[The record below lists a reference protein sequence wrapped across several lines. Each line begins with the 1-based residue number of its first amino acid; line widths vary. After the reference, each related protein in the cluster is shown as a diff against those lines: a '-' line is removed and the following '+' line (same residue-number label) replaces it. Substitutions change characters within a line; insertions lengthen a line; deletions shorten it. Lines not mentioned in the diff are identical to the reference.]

1 MKTKLN
7 IKFWWKQIDKV
18 NFALILML
26 AIIGIILSISLSD
39 SYLFLN
45 KHLIFSIIGIFIM
58 ISVSYF
64 EIKFLRRFS
73 LLSIILCILILFI
86 ILFLDYE
93 VNGSKR
99 WLKIYGFSLQPSEFI
114 KPFFFLLSAWFIS
127 QGISGRNSYFVVL
140 IISFVTICGL
150 IILQPDFGTAFL
162 IAITFFCQL
171 FIAGL
176 SMVLMIFALVSLLF
190 LSAFSYYYFDHI
202 QKRVDASINPTANTD
217 QIDLSLQAF
226 KSGGLFGKGPGQGI
240 LKEKIPSANT
250 DFIFAVAGE
259 ELGFIFCSLIVLL
272 ILVIIIRFLL
282 KLLKM
287 SNPFEIIAVV
297 GLTCS
302 FGLQSLFNICSSLA
316 LIPTKGM
323 TLPFVS
329 YGGSSMISSAVLFG
343 CLLSLTRQ
351 RNEEK

>member
-1 MKTKLN
+1 MNKRIN
-7 IKFWWKQIDKV
+7 IKLWWKQIDKV
-18 NFALILML
+18 NFVLILML
-26 AIIGIILSISLSD
+26 ALIGIILSFSLND

-45 KHLIFSIIGIFIM
+45 KHFVFIMIGIFIM
-58 ISVSYF
+58 ISVSF
-64 EIKFLRRFS
+64 FDIKFIRRFS
-73 LLSIILCILILFI
+73 LLAIILCIFILFV
-86 ILFLDYE
+86 ILFFDYE

-99 WLKIYGFSLQPSEFI
+99 WLKLYNFSLQPSEFI

-127 QGISGRNSYFVVL
+127 QGISGRNSYLMVL
-140 IISFVTICGL
+140 IISFVIICAL
-150 IILQPDFGTAFL
+150 IIMQPDFGMTFL
-162 IAITFFCQL
+162 IAVTFFCQL

-176 SMVLMIFALVSLLF
+176 SMALVIFSLVSLLI
-190 LSAFSYYYFDHI
+190 LSVFSYYYFDHI
-202 QKRVDASINPTANTD
+202 QKRVDAFINPAADTY

-240 LKEKIPSANT
+240 LKERIPDANT

-259 ELGFIFCSLIVLL
+259 ELGFVFCSLIVLL

-287 SNPFEIIAVV
+287 KNPFEIIAVV

-302 FGLQSLFNICSSLA
+302 FGLQSLLNIFSSLA

-329 YGGSSMISSAVLFG
+329 YGGSSMASSAILFG
-343 CLLSLTRQ
+343 YLLSLTKKKY
-351 RNEEK
+351 EEK

>member
-58 ISVSYF
+58 LSVSCF

-150 IILQPDFGTAFL
+150 IILQPDFGMTIL

-176 SMVLMIFALVSLLF
+176 SMILVIFALVSLLF

-202 QKRVDASINPTANTD
+202 QKRIDAFINPTADTY

-287 SNPFEIIAVV
+287 RNPFEIIAVV

>member
-1 MKTKLN
+1 
-7 IKFWWKQIDKV
+7 
-18 NFALILML
+18 ML
-26 AIIGIILSISLSD
+26 
-39 SYLFLN
+39 
-45 KHLIFSIIGIFIM
+45 
-58 ISVSYF
+58 SV
-64 EIKFLRRFS
+64 
-73 LLSIILCILILFI
+73 
-86 ILFLDYE
+86 
-93 VNGSKR
+93 
-99 WLKIYGFSLQPSEFI
+99 
-114 KPFFFLLSAWFIS
+114 
-127 QGISGRNSYFVVL
+127 
-140 IISFVTICGL
+140 
-150 IILQPDFGTAFL
+150 
-162 IAITFFCQL
+162 
-171 FIAGL
+171 
-176 SMVLMIFALVSLLF
+176 
-190 LSAFSYYYFDHI
+190 FSYYRFDHVK
-202 QKRVDASINPTANTD
+202 KRFDIFFEPSTGTN
-217 QIDLSLQAF
+217 QIDLSLKAF
-226 KSGGLFGKGPGQGI
+226 KSGGWLGKGPGQGI

-351 RNEEK
+351 RQRNEEK